1 MMLPAPTTAVAV
13 AACLIKL
20 RRVLPVAAWSL
31 SWLIKLVLLSF
42 DTVDIFFGESK
53 PELNSGTILFVLS
66 R

>member
-1 MMLPAPTTAVAV
+1 MMLPAPATAV

-20 RRVLPVAAWSL
+20 RRVLPVADWSL

-42 DTVDIFFGESK
+42 DTLDIFFAESK
-53 PELNSGTILFVLS
+53 PELNSGTVLFVLS